1 MRTDIHSRDMAH
13 AHNMEDKLKPEMSV
27 KPSAL
32 WQKRQVSAWCSLVL
46 CVNMLKCTVLRT
58 YRTFKI
64 SSSSALGT
72 KILAWNLKI
81 VGNDVLLL
89 HVFFSINSIFSMNFL
104 SSFFLSSSSL
114 FCLSSLDY
122 FLSFPLLFLLSF
134 FLLFLS
140 FFFTSL
146 GLWEY
151 SSFIT
156 WTAITI
162 KHRL

>member
-1 MRTDIHSRDMAH
+1 
-13 AHNMEDKLKPEMSV
+13 MEDKLKPEMSV

-58 YRTFKI
+58 YKTFKI

-89 HVFFSINSIFSMNFL
+89 HFFFYQFNFFDEFPFVFFS
-104 SSFFLSSSSL
+104 
-114 FCLSSLDY
+114 
-122 FLSFPLLFLLSF
+122 LFLLSLLSLF
-134 FLLFLS
+134 TWLFSIFSRLILIIFLFALPLALLHFLRVMRVQQLHYVDCNYYQAS
-140 FFFTSL
+140 ALAS
-146 GLWEY
+146 
-151 SSFIT
+151 
-156 WTAITI
+156 TA
-162 KHRL
+162 

>member
-58 YRTFKI
+58 YKTFKI

-72 KILAWNLKI
+72 RILASNLKI

-89 HVFFSINSIFSMNFL
+89 HVFFSINLIFSMNFSLPPL
-104 SSFFLSSSSL
+104 SSVSLHLIIFYLFPSYSYYLSSCSSSHSSSL
-114 FCLSSLDY
+114 
-122 FLSFPLLFLLSF
+122 P
-134 FLLFLS
+134 
-140 FFFTSL
+140 
-146 GLWEY
+146 
-151 SSFIT
+151 
-156 WTAITI
+156 
-162 KHRL
+162 